1 MANNLDCLLL
11 HPDLRQDK
19 KNPRTRIARPPGSVI
34 IPFFMNISEIQKRL
48 GENIKQIRKSKK
60 LTQFQLAEMANVSED
75 TIKSLEQGRTWCS
88 DKTLSQITEALEID
102 VVKLFMPIGES
113 FKKNKENTVKLK
125 SAIAADVRNYVNEVL
140 REFE

>member
-1 MANNLDCLLL
+1 
-11 HPDLRQDK
+11 
-19 KNPRTRIARPPGSVI
+19 
-34 IPFFMNISEIQKRL
+34 MNTTEIQKRL

-60 LTQFQLAEMANVSED
+60 FTQFQLAEMANVSED

-113 FKKNKENTVKLK
+113 FKKNKENTAKLK

>member
-1 MANNLDCLLL
+1 
-11 HPDLRQDK
+11 
-19 KNPRTRIARPPGSVI
+19 
-34 IPFFMNISEIQKRL
+34 MNISEIQNRL

-60 LTQFQLAEMANVSED
+60 LTQFELAEKANVSED

-113 FKKNKENTVKLK
+113 FKKNKENTAKLK
-125 SAIAADVRNYVNEVL
+125 SAIAADVRNYVNEIL
-140 REFE
+140 KEFD

>member
-1 MANNLDCLLL
+1 
-11 HPDLRQDK
+11 
-19 KNPRTRIARPPGSVI
+19 
-34 IPFFMNISEIQKRL
+34 MNISEIQNRL
-48 GENIKQIRKSKK
+48 GENIKQIRKTKK
-60 LTQFQLAEMANVSED
+60 LTQFELAEKANVSED

-113 FKKNKENTVKLK
+113 FKKNKENTAKLK

>member
-1 MANNLDCLLL
+1 
-11 HPDLRQDK
+11 
-19 KNPRTRIARPPGSVI
+19 
-34 IPFFMNISEIQKRL
+34 MNISEIQKRL
-48 GENIKQIRKSKK
+48 GENIKQIRKTKK

-113 FKKNKENTVKLK
+113 FKKNKENTAKLK

>member
-1 MANNLDCLLL
+1 
-11 HPDLRQDK
+11 
-19 KNPRTRIARPPGSVI
+19 
-34 IPFFMNISEIQKRL
+34 MNQTEIQNRL
-48 GENIKQIRKSKK
+48 GENIKQIRKTKK

-113 FKKNKENTVKLK
+113 FKKNKENTAKLK

>member
-1 MANNLDCLLL
+1 
-11 HPDLRQDK
+11 
-19 KNPRTRIARPPGSVI
+19 
-34 IPFFMNISEIQKRL
+34 MNQTEIQNRL
-48 GENIKQIRKSKK
+48 GENIKQIRKTKK
-60 LTQFQLAEMANVSED
+60 FTQFELAEKANVSED

-113 FKKNKENTVKLK
+113 FKKNKENTAKLK

>member
-1 MANNLDCLLL
+1 
-11 HPDLRQDK
+11 
-19 KNPRTRIARPPGSVI
+19 
-34 IPFFMNISEIQKRL
+34 MNISEIQKRL
-48 GENIKQIRKSKK
+48 GENIKQIRKTKK

-113 FKKNKENTVKLK
+113 FKKNKENTAKLK

-140 REFE
+140 KEFD

>member
-1 MANNLDCLLL
+1 
-11 HPDLRQDK
+11 
-19 KNPRTRIARPPGSVI
+19 
-34 IPFFMNISEIQKRL
+34 MNTTEIQKRL

-60 LTQFQLAEMANVSED
+60 FTQFQLAEMANVSED
-75 TIKSLEQGRTWCS
+75 TIKSLEQGRTGCS

-113 FKKNKENTVKLK
+113 FKKNKENTAKLK
-125 SAIAADVRNYVNEVL
+125 SAIATDVRNYVNEVL

>member
-1 MANNLDCLLL
+1 
-11 HPDLRQDK
+11 
-19 KNPRTRIARPPGSVI
+19 
-34 IPFFMNISEIQKRL
+34 MNTTEIQKRL

-60 LTQFQLAEMANVSED
+60 FTQFQLAEMANVSED

-113 FKKNKENTVKLK
+113 FKKNKENTAKLK
-125 SAIAADVRNYVNEVL
+125 SAIATDVRNYVNEVL

>member
-1 MANNLDCLLL
+1 
-11 HPDLRQDK
+11 
-19 KNPRTRIARPPGSVI
+19 
-34 IPFFMNISEIQKRL
+34 MNISEIQKRL

-60 LTQFQLAEMANVSED
+60 FTQFQLAEMANVSED

-113 FKKNKENTVKLK
+113 FKKNKENTAKLK